1 MSLRSVTVEAVHAAC
16 GVGGHALVEAKLSEI
31 GPLRDR
37 PAPADAAPLSPRFLR
52 HADEQTVVGVRA
64 VLEAMAAHPAPR
76 PSFADYGVV
85 AAPCRAGR
93 FATAQSLAQA
103 RVGGGVAVSPH
114 VVPQCSLHS
123 LAGAVSVAFGMHGP
137 NVGTSGGDHAVAE
150 GLFAALSLLTA
161 EAAAP
166 GGGLP
171 GLWLV
176 LCGWDREP
184 ALDEQGKPL
193 SVPSADEPVCRALA
207 IALTADVA
215 AGAGL
220 QFAIRLTDTTAVRS
234 AADSRPHVAHDI
246 LSLSRALA
254 AGTDVSW
261 SHRCPWPAEVLLAPA
276 RSRACR
282 PRIDTGSPTQ
292 EAA

>member
-1 MSLRSVTVEAVHAAC
+1 
-16 GVGGHALVEAKLSEI
+16 
-31 GPLRDR
+31 
-37 PAPADAAPLSPRFLR
+37 
-52 HADEQTVVGVRA
+52 
-64 VLEAMAAHPAPR
+64 
-76 PSFADYGVV
+76 
-85 AAPCRAGR
+85 
-93 FATAQSLAQA
+93 
-103 RVGGGVAVSPH
+103 
-114 VVPQCSLHS
+114 
-123 LAGAVSVAFGMHGP
+123 MHGP
-137 NVGTSGGDHAVAE
+137 NLGSSGGSQAVAE
-150 GLFAALSLLTA
+150 GLFTALSLLATGVPA
-161 EAAAP
+161 
-166 GGGLP
+166 
-171 GLWLV
+171 LWLV

-193 SVPSADEPVCRALA
+193 PVPSADEPVCRALA